1 MKENLKAD
9 NIAKAIRQLP
19 KPKTYNAETVTV
31 LVGKIKYTFSKN
43 KDEWHFVF

>member
-1 MKENLKAD
+1 MKEILKAD

-19 KPKTYNAETVTV
+19 KPKAYNAETVTV

-43 KDEWHFVF
+43 ENEWYFVI

>member
-1 MKENLKAD
+1 MSEKLKSD

-19 KPKTYNAETVTV
+19 KPQTYNAEVVTV

-43 KDEWHFVF
+43 ENEWYFVI